1 MTNCVQWSKLG
12 LGHMVR
18 FLGGIKSLNRFD
30 ICVIYLRL
38 IIFSVSRDVLVD
50 TDVPL
55 MSDFVNLK
63 IKLI

>member
-1 MTNCVQWSKLG
+1 
-12 LGHMVR
+12 MVR